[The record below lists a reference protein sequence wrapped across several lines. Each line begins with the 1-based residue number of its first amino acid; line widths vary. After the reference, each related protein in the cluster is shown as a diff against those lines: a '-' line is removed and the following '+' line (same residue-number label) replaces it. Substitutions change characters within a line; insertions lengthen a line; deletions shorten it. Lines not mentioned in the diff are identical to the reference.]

1 MTLPSLLLG
10 LVIASFAGAFY
21 HTVRGGG
28 GWRLL
33 LYFGS
38 SLVGFAL
45 AVWVGILLQF
55 IFFKVGVLD
64 IGIGLVGSLLLLA
77 LSDWLSRIQP
87 TDKSGV

>member
-10 LVIASFAGAFY
+10 LVIALLAGAFY

-33 LYFGS
+33 LYLGCS
-38 SLVGFAL
+38 SVGFAL
-45 AVWVGILLQF
+45 AIWVSILLQLV
-55 IFFKVGVLD
+55 FFKIGTLD

-77 LSDWLSRIQP
+77 LSDWLSSNKP
-87 TDKSGV
+87 GDKSGV

>member
-10 LVIASFAGAFY
+10 LVIALLAGAFY

-33 LYFGS
+33 LYLGCS
-38 SLVGFAL
+38 SAGFAL
-45 AVWVGILLQF
+45 AVWLGMLLQL
-55 IFFKVGVLD
+55 IFFKVGALD

-77 LSDWLSRIQP
+77 LSDWLSSTKP
-87 TDKSGV
+87 GNKSGV